1 MLLSAGAPTF
11 GGGGSFETLD
21 FSLPSYD
28 QATSGASGAELTKS
42 SDDSDAAANA
52 ARRAE
57 EKEAQKQ
64 ADAEAKAAAKEAKE
78 AAAAEKAAAK
88 EAAAKEA
95 ADKAAA
101 KEAKEKAKAE
111 RQVCDYFALETN
123 MFVWWSVAHYMI
135 CPGCRKREAAVG
147 SGTPKGREGGGGIG
161 VVSGRCAQRY
171 QGSRHSLGVGH
182 QGGSAGH
189 QDSRLP
195 GPGHQDSGLQ
205 GPILLDA

>member
-11 GGGGSFETLD
+11 GGGGSFDTLD

-28 QATSGASGAELTKS
+28 QATSGAQGADLTKS
-42 SDDSDAAANA
+42 SDDGDAVANA

-111 RQVCDYFALETN
+111 RQVCNHFALETN
-123 MFVWWSVAHYMI
+123 LSS
-135 CPGCRKREAAVG
+135 C
-147 SGTPKGREGGGGIG
+147 
-161 VVSGRCAQRY
+161 
-171 QGSRHSLGVGH
+171 
-182 QGGSAGH
+182 
-189 QDSRLP
+189 
-195 GPGHQDSGLQ
+195 GL
-205 GPILLDA
+205 LLII